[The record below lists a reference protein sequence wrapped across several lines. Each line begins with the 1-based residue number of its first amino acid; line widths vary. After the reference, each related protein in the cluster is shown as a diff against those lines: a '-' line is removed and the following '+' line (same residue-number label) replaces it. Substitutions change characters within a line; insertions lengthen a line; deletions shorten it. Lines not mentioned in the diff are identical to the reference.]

1 MTPTDDNAPEE
12 EGEEAENPLEH
23 ASADDPGEEAIENPL
38 EQASDDDPEEEAIE
52 NPLARAS
59 AEDCYEEAGIL
70 LESGNQSLALQLLQV
85 AIAKDP
91 TNATYREALS
101 SVRETL
107 MEQGHRKEQEIQAR
121 EKLNRDLESAPVTP
135 PPKAEDRRPDH
146 RHIIKAALA
155 LLLLVVAALNTAW
168 ALGAFDKPVA
178 QPEVDATPY
187 MNISLV
193 VERANEGTV
202 PTDLVLHVAPDWKTM
217 PEKMALIKKLS
228 AAASTQGFAAMTILD
243 GEGRKVA
250 STRNHGK
257 VIQLY

>member
-12 EGEEAENPLEH
+12 EEA
-23 ASADDPGEEAIENPL
+23 ENPL
-38 EQASDDDPEEEAIE
+38 EQASADDPEEEATENPLEQASADDPEEEAIE
-52 NPLARAS
+52 NPLERAS
-59 AEDCYEEAGIL
+59 AEDCYEEAGLL

-101 SVRETL
+101 SVREML
-107 MEQGHRKEQEIQAR
+107 MEQGHRKEQDIQAR
-121 EKLNRDLESAPVTP
+121 EKLNRDLEAAPVTP
-135 PPKAEDRRPDH
+135 PPRVEDRRSNH
-146 RHIIKAALA
+146 RHIIKAAAAVVLII
-155 LLLLVVAALNTAW
+155 VAALNTAW
-168 ALGAFDKPVA
+168 ALGAFDKPVPR
-178 QPEVDATPY
+178 PEVDATPY

-193 VERANEGTV
+193 VERSNEGTV

-217 PEKMALIKKLS
+217 PEKMVLVKKLS
-228 AAASTQGFAAMTILD
+228 AAASTQGFSAVTILD